1 MKFSLITATLGRV
14 HEIENLLISLS
25 KQTYKDFELIL
36 VDQNSHRF
44 IEEIVRRYESI
55 ISIIYIRSNR
65 RGLSYNRNIGLD
77 VATGEIVGFPDDD
90 CTYSKNVL
98 EDVKN
103 SFVESNFDFVLL
115 KANDPIS
122 HINFITREN
131 RILVKNDIIKKCI
144 SYNVF
149 TKLNKNVK
157 FDVQLGVG
165 SFYGSGEETDYM
177 WTVLD
182 DQSVGGFA
190 KNSTVYHPANLSS
203 NDSERAYKYG
213 LGFGAIFKKE
223 YIRTHKSS
231 VLFVFIKYLLRSLGG
246 CIFSKNKVFYYK
258 TFIGRLKGFISF
270 KVN

>member
-14 HEIENLLISLS
+14 AEIENLLISLS

-103 SFVESNFDFVLL
+103 SF
-115 KANDPIS
+115 
-122 HINFITREN
+122 
-131 RILVKNDIIKKCI
+131 
-144 SYNVF
+144 
-149 TKLNKNVK
+149 
-157 FDVQLGVG
+157 
-165 SFYGSGEETDYM
+165 
-177 WTVLD
+177 
-182 DQSVGGFA
+182 
-190 KNSTVYHPANLSS
+190 
-203 NDSERAYKYG
+203 
-213 LGFGAIFKKE
+213 
-223 YIRTHKSS
+223 
-231 VLFVFIKYLLRSLGG
+231 
-246 CIFSKNKVFYYK
+246 
-258 TFIGRLKGFISF
+258 
-270 KVN
+270 